1 MRSPWRSIGLF
12 GMFALCGCTYLKN
25 RTNDLLDPFRFDVG
39 FTPGL
44 HVEARATDFA
54 ALGLG
59 VKGGTVVG
67 VHGRFVVRHGTVS
80 LGLGPVMLGDTLH
93 PESDALLG
101 GESSYSRDHDLVPG
115 QMFFVPLL
123 GTEHAP
129 DWSLARRGLHVAD
142 IGVSAAAVVGAGVG
156 FSPGEFL
163 DLLLGFVGIDIAGDD
178 VFGGETTAD
187 AASTSGTPERA
198 NPRSER

>member
-1 MRSPWRSIGLF
+1 MRSPLRSGGLF
-12 GMFALCGCTYLKN
+12 GLLTLCGCGYLKN
-25 RTNDLLDPFRFDVG
+25 RANDLLDPFRFDIG

-67 VHGRFVVRHGTVS
+67 LHGRFAVRHGTAN
-80 LGLGPVMLGDTLH
+80 LGLGPVMLGELLW
-93 PESDALLG
+93 PESSALLG
-101 GESSYSRDHDLVPG
+101 GDSSYVRDHEFLPS
-115 QMFFVPLL
+115 QMFFIPLL

-129 DWSLARRGLHVAD
+129 DWSLERRGLHVAD

-178 VFGGETTAD
+178 VFGGEATV
-187 AASTSGTPERA
+187 AAANTSGTPERA
-198 NPRSER
+198 SP